1 MLLVIDIGNTN
12 LVFGV
17 FEGDQ
22 LRHSWR
28 VATRKDETSDEFA
41 VRCHDLFRLD
51 GLSTD
56 AIEDIVLCSVV
67 PPLNGAFR
75 AMARD
80 YFSIDPIFV
89 EPAEQDLISVLY
101 NPPVDVGADRVVSA
115 LAAFE
120 MLGGPVIV
128 VDFGTATTFDAI
140 SARGEYLGGIIAPG
154 MRISAEAL
162 FSRAA
167 RLPRV
172 DMSKPERV
180 IGDSTVGSMQSG
192 IYYGYVGLVEGILTR
207 MCKELKEA
215 QVIATGGLASL
226 VAGEVEQIV
235 RIEENLILYGL
246 QIFHSLQNRKHL

>member
-17 FEGDQ
+17 FEGDR
-22 LRHSWR
+22 LSNSWR
-28 VATRKDETSDEFA
+28 AATRKDETSDEFA
-41 VRCHDLFRLD
+41 VRCHDFFKLA

-56 AIEDIVLCSVV
+56 AIKDIAICSVV
-67 PPLNGAFR
+67 PPLNRAFR

-80 YFSIDPIFV
+80 YFSIDPVFV
-89 EPAEQDLISVLY
+89 EPAEQDLIPVLY
-101 NPPVDVGADRVVSA
+101 KPPADVGADRVVSA

-120 MLGGPVIV
+120 MTGGPAIV

-172 DMSKPERV
+172 DMSRPERV

-192 IYYGYVGLVEGILTR
+192 IYYGYVGLVKEILAM
-207 MCKELKEA
+207 MCQELQDA

-226 VAGEVEQIV
+226 VAAEVPQIT

-246 QIFHSLQNRKHL
+246 KIFHSRQKRKHH